1 MAEEQIWFFIWEST
15 KPSTK
20 SPPYQQGWLPLSE
33 VVRQGLTLQKALTT
47 SRAPGQVSDQNFWIH
62 SNSMSAAV
70 QLLTDQ
76 SIKVTWELYCKKDAV
91 VTIHIRPNKDPSPNA
106 SRASSHQQSLADRR
120 KQSGRR
126 AVSEIFVRPPLSQIT
141 SALDTLSL
149 GPINKLDSSDKVTL
163 DLGGGKSETFSKEY
177 LLGWI
182 TSEIMTA
189 GKDAAGIKVTS
200 LTKNRRPVEVT
211 LNNHFLGGNYFSP
224 DFVAKILAL
233 PMGMVTVKD
242 KLDQLTDRKVTRE
255 NQNKICAAHD
265 LAPLFEAA
273 LGIQWD
279 IVKAELNKE
288 AIKEILAGDGSRNK
302 FGATLN
308 RIRNSRGNIFSSRK
322 GEDRTEN

>member
-1 MAEEQIWFFIWEST
+1 MKAQERLNST
-15 KPSTK
+15 
-20 SPPYQQGWLPLSE
+20 
-33 VVRQGLTLQKALTT
+33 
-47 SRAPGQVSDQNFWIH
+47 
-62 SNSMSAAV
+62 
-70 QLLTDQ
+70 
-76 SIKVTWELYCKKDAV
+76 
-91 VTIHIRPNKDPSPNA
+91 
-106 SRASSHQQSLADRR
+106 
-120 KQSGRR
+120 
-126 AVSEIFVRPPLSQIT
+126 
-141 SALDTLSL
+141 
-149 GPINKLDSSDKVTL
+149 
-163 DLGGGKSETFSKEY
+163 
-177 LLGWI
+177 
-182 TSEIMTA
+182 
-189 GKDAAGIKVTS
+189 
-200 LTKNRRPVEVT
+200 
-211 LNNHFLGGNYFSP
+211 NHMYFLGSNYFSP

-255 NQNKICAAHD
+255 NQNEICAAHD

>member
-1 MAEEQIWFFIWEST
+1 MAEEQIWFFSWEST

-20 SPPYQQGWLPLSE
+20 SPPYQQGWLPLPE

-47 SRAPGQVSDQNFWIH
+47 SRAPGQVSDHNFWIH

-149 GPINKLDSSDKVTL
+149 GPINKLDSSDEVTL

-177 LLGWI
+177 LLGKTEI
-182 TSEIMTA
+182 TSVIDE
-189 GKDAAGIKVTS
+189 TS
-200 LTKNRRPVEVT
+200 
-211 LNNHFLGGNYFSP
+211 
-224 DFVAKILAL
+224 
-233 PMGMVTVKD
+233 
-242 KLDQLTDRKVTRE
+242 
-255 NQNKICAAHD
+255 
-265 LAPLFEAA
+265 
-273 LGIQWD
+273 
-279 IVKAELNKE
+279 
-288 AIKEILAGDGSRNK
+288 
-302 FGATLN
+302 
-308 RIRNSRGNIFSSRK
+308 
-322 GEDRTEN
+322 